1 MGKIFMTGVSNNRST
16 VESRVEIMD
25 SEIIRVSEN
34 HRSYSDKSVN
44 IVLISFD
51 LPREDIALGKIVYY
65 HFYQF
70 YCLFF

>member
-44 IVLISFD
+44 IVLLSFD
-51 LPREDIALGKIVYY
+51 LPREDIALGKI
-65 HFYQF
+65 
-70 YCLFF
+70 L